1 MTTTRDPLPAVDLLA
16 DRKRVFAAVAV
27 DLTAADPAWLEL
39 PALREL
45 AARVPCFASGPDPA
59 LAANWTLLGGKPAA
73 VAKWLRLDQAWPAML
88 PPGIEW
94 VAGDWYLEPPAK
106 PSPNQLASR
115 AVALRLTQLVAAD
128 AETYELEAVFR
139 QDPSLSYQL
148 LRLVNS
154 PGVGVGRK
162 VSSFS
167 QAIVILGRQP
177 LRRWL
182 NLLLFAARK
191 DDPRAPM
198 LLARAA
204 SRARRMELIEK
215 ARGGDR
221 AAQDHAF
228 MAGMFSLLGF
238 LFGVPL
244 AEVLKPLN
252 LGDDMEAALCRRE
265 GALGALLDFAEATE
279 SAAALRGET
288 FAARRA
294 AVELDGTTLAGIVFE
309 SLGWMADI
317 VNETLDGGGAR
328 HA

>member
-1 MTTTRDPLPAVDLLA
+1 MTRPFDPLPVVELLA
-16 DRKRVFAAVAV
+16 DRKRAFGGLAI
-27 DLTAADPAWLEL
+27 DLSAADRNWLEL
-39 PALREL
+39 PALHELIGRVTCFGEGGDADL
-45 AARVPCFASGPDPA
+45 AARW
-59 LAANWTLLGGKPAA
+59 LQLGGKPA
-73 VAKWLRLDQAWPAML
+73 VIDQWLRPGPSWPAVV

-106 PSPNQLASR
+106 PSANQLATR
-115 AVALRLTQLVAAD
+115 AVALRLMQLVAAD
-128 AETYELEAVFR
+128 AETVELEAVFR

-191 DDPRAPM
+191 DDPRASM

-215 ARGGDR
+215 ARGSDR
-221 AAQDHAF
+221 AAQDRAF
-228 MAGMFSLLGF
+228 MAGMFSLLGT

-244 AEVLKPLN
+244 PEVLKPLN
-252 LGDDMEAALCRRE
+252 LGEDMEAALCRRE
-265 GALGALLDFAEATE
+265 GALGALLDFVQACE
-279 SAAALRGET
+279 SAAVLRGEG
-288 FAARRA
+288 FAACRN
-294 AVELDGTTLAGIVFE
+294 AVELDDATLAGVVFE
-309 SLGWMADI
+309 SLGWMAGI
-317 VNETLDGGGAR
+317 VNESSEGSGVGRA
-328 HA
+328 